1 MGTATGS
8 DPDAAS
14 TEDPARAERARALA
28 TRRAHILGDTDLGT
42 GRFLEIGPLAA
53 PNVTPEMADVRYV
66 DVVDREGLVA
76 HYGGDPS
83 VDVDLIPEIDFWLTR
98 DDGTVGTLAE
108 AVATAAPFHHVV
120 ACHVIEHVP
129 DLVGWLRDVAD
140 VLVDGGHLL
149 LAVPDLRFS
158 FDARRPPATVGQVVQ
173 AHHDGHRTPSGQA
186 VYDHARTTVAF
197 DAADAWAGV
206 WPPEGRL
213 NPMAGVLP
221 LLERQRAGEYVD
233 CHVWPMTPV
242 RLVDILVDLLELGL
256 LDFAVER
263 VTATPPGQ
271 LEFYATLRRLP
282 RERSADEVASALE
295 ELATI
300 RAALPDEERT
310 WPHQVREAELAHRQE
325 ELERRLALAEGQVAE
340 LVRER
345 DLVRDQR
352 DRARGQ
358 RDAARAKRDLAREQ
372 RDRVRARLRRAQQR
386 ADRLAVSLEEER
398 GRLSARLA
406 RRVRRLVPRGWSLR
420 RPPGPPRPRER
431 SGRASATPG
440 PG

>member
-53 PNVTPEMADVRYV
+53 PNVTPEMADVRYA

-158 FDARRPPATVGQVVQ
+158 YRRTTTAIAPPPARR
-173 AHHDGHRTPSGQA
+173 S
-186 VYDHARTTVAF
+186 TTT
-197 DAADAWAGV
+197 
-206 WPPEGRL
+206 R
-213 NPMAGVLP
+213 
-221 LLERQRAGEYVD
+221 
-233 CHVWPMTPV
+233 
-242 RLVDILVDLLELGL
+242 
-256 LDFAVER
+256 
-263 VTATPPGQ
+263 
-271 LEFYATLRRLP
+271 
-282 RERSADEVASALE
+282 
-295 ELATI
+295 
-300 RAALPDEERT
+300 
-310 WPHQVREAELAHRQE
+310 
-325 ELERRLALAEGQVAE
+325 
-340 LVRER
+340 
-345 DLVRDQR
+345 
-352 DRARGQ
+352 
-358 RDAARAKRDLAREQ
+358 
-372 RDRVRARLRRAQQR
+372 
-386 ADRLAVSLEEER
+386 
-398 GRLSARLA
+398 
-406 RRVRRLVPRGWSLR
+406 
-420 RPPGPPRPRER
+420 GPPWP
-431 SGRASATPG
+431 SMPQTPG
-440 PG
+440 PACGRRRGGSTRWPGCCRSSSVSGPGSTSTATCGR